1 MDGERIE
8 RAMRVSVQRS
18 RTGTQEREE
27 TMLLTNSRIIHVT
40 GESGRAETFI
50 ASVDDVDSVRVG
62 EFDQGY
68 SAFVWAALSVALS
81 GALYG
86 LLEQET
92 VRIIASLLVLAMGA
106 YLLIS
111 RIFFSGER
119 VAEFRIGAVE
129 IEWHFEG
136 DEQEAE
142 VREFVRD
149 LFAIKTARARGHRQS
164 WERW

>member
-40 GESGRAETFI
+40 GDAGRAETVI
-50 ASVDDVDSVRVG
+50 ASVDDVDSVFVG
-62 EFDQGY
+62 AFDQGY

-81 GALYG
+81 GSLYG
-86 LLEQET
+86 LLEHEI
-92 VRIIASLLVLAMGA
+92 VRMVASLLVLAMGA
-106 YLLIS
+106 YLLIN
-111 RIFFSGER
+111 RLFFAGDQ
-119 VAEFRIGAVE
+119 VATFRIGATE

-136 DEQEAE
+136 EEMEAE

-149 LFAIKTARARGHRQS
+149 LFAVKTARARGHRQR